1 MLRFCV
7 SHFCKVGEVRM
18 NPWRLR
24 PITDKQKECIDE
36 MQEYSPYPLPKFEG
50 QTRGEAADYI
60 DKYGKLAHESE
71 WAIEH
76 GYN

>member
-1 MLRFCV
+1 
-7 SHFCKVGEVRM
+7 
-18 NPWRLR
+18 
-24 PITDKQKECIDE
+24 
-36 MQEYSPYPLPKFEG
+36 MQNYSPYPFPKFEG

-76 GYN
+76 GYD